1 MLDSSNMNNGS
12 GLIRDG
18 VYSRI
23 RTDILTCGLAPGS
36 RVFENDLA
44 ERYGVSKSPVRD
56 ALLRLQEHGL
66 VEVLPRKGY
75 LIRPISLADAKDLYE
90 MRLLLEKSC
99 IRRACDFAIDD
110 ELAALDRFRAA
121 DHDDSLAEWVSYN
134 RNFHRA
140 IAVCSGNAR
149 MAKMSEE
156 VIDQFDRLT
165 FMGVSNL
172 RADMV
177 FDKLVEEHCE
187 IIDALQA
194 RGRSKVTCLITRHI
208 KKSQKRLF
216 TVLEN
221 PPIVE

>member
-1 MLDSSNMNNGS
+1 MLDSSNLTNGS

-18 VYSRI
+18 VYGKI
-23 RTDILTCGLAPGS
+23 RTDILTCALAPGA

-56 ALLRLQEHGL
+56 ALLRLQEQGL

-75 LIRPISLADAKDLYE
+75 LIRPISIADAKDLYE

-99 IRRACDFAIDD
+99 IRRAC
-110 ELAALDRFRAA
+110 ELATDEDLASLDRFRSA
-121 DHDDSLAEWVSYN
+121 DNDDGLAEWVGYN
-134 RNFHRA
+134 REFHRA
-140 IAVCSGNAR
+140 VAACSGNAR
-149 MAKMSEE
+149 MAKISEE
-156 VIDQFDRLT
+156 IIDQFDRLT

-177 FDKLVEEHCE
+177 ADKLVEEHCE
-187 IIDALQA
+187 IIDAIQA
-194 RGRSKVTCLITRHI
+194 RDRSAATGLVTRHI

-216 TVLEN
+216 AVLEN